1 MVVAVM
7 AASSATARVRSTQL
21 RVWTTWSLQEAEFQ
35 RSLTPNAPARL
46 WLPYP
51 NPDGEM
57 LLCRLGALSVSAAD
71 AWAAG
76 TYDAVLRVDR
86 AHRKLDL
93 DRERK
98 ETARRAN
105 REIGGEFKRALAAS
119 EAELD
124 TAERELH
131 RLFDVGLEARA
142 GMQLVE
148 DELFTYAHVAAR
160 LPPSTGWRAC
170 ERCDLVFQAR
180 RNARLCRG
188 CHGQR
193 RPGLRPAS
201 RWRQCKGCNALF
213 EPTDT
218 QQSTCERCRAT
229 KSTRSRNPG
238 RPVPPGTPYRQ
249 WYTTAA
255 AAHSDMLDS
264 LGARPSGSSQGH
276 TPRKS

>member
-1 MVVAVM
+1 MVVTVM
-7 AASSATARVRSTQL
+7 GPSSVIKRNASMRR

-35 RSLTPNAPARL
+35 RSPAPDTPARL

-51 NPDGEM
+51 SPDGEM
-57 LLCRLGALSVSAAD
+57 LLCPLGALSVNAAD

-76 TYDAVLRVDR
+76 IYDAVLRVDR
-86 AHRKLDL
+86 AYRKLAPL
-93 DRERK
+93 AERK
-98 ETARRAN
+98 EQAQRAN

-119 EAELD
+119 DIELD

-131 RLFDVGLEARA
+131 RLFDVGLKARA

-148 DELFTYAHVAAR
+148 DDLLTYAHIAAR

-193 RPGLRPAS
+193 RPRLRPAS
-201 RWRQCKGCNALF
+201 RWRQCTGCDALF

-238 RPVPPGTPYRQ
+238 RPVQPGTPYRQ
-249 WYTTAA
+249 ATSAST
-255 AAHSDMLDS
+255 SC
-264 LGARPSGSSQGH
+264 
-276 TPRKS
+276 